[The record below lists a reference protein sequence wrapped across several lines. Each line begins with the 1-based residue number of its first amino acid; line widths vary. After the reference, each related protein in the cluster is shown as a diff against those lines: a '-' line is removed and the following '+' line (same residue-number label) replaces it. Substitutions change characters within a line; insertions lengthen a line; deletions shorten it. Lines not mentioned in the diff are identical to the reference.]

1 MEKATTLTSKVDIQ
15 FSRMTKKEKHPK
27 NGEISMMAFLFLLKG
42 PANSPSHEDK
52 AD

>member
-15 FSRMTKKEKHPK
+15 VSRMTKRKKHPK
-27 NGEISMMAFLFLLKG
+27 NGERLMMAFLLKG
-42 PANSPSHEDK
+42 PANSPSRDDE